1 MPQIEVHVDEDDQ
14 DDALRSLRNWLTDDS
29 AVRTTAEISLL
40 EHPEQDGAMGS
51 VLEAVQLVTEN
62 GWSAAS
68 FVLALATWRQAR
80 GRTPRITLRQGDI
93 EVTLTDASAA
103 EIERVIAALTG
114 ADSDQPDSR
123 RA

>member
-40 EHPEQDGAMGS
+40 EHPKQDGAMGG

-68 FVLALATWRQAR
+68 FVLALATWRQTR

-93 EVTLTDASAA
+93 EVTLSDASAA
-103 EIERVIAALTG
+103 EIERVIAALTS
-114 ADSDQPDSR
+114 ADADQPDSR